1 MMKQGTLATL
11 AFLLSLQ
18 GAARAA
24 EVSQAQP
31 AASAPTAAVLENA
44 VAGTVVFDD
53 DGGRAQIVPKRAVE
67 KRAASYHGG
76 PTVSKGNVQAIFL
89 GSAWREAGNRA
100 LEARAVSGLAGKEHA
115 SALAQYGIEA
125 SDLPG
130 LFHEDLLDPLENKTV
145 SDLDVQERLDRLFTN
160 GTVGPYEA
168 NAVYVIFLAP
178 GLRSKLG
185 ESGSEKDY
193 LAYHNH
199 FHSAAGVVR
208 YVVVPYDANF
218 SRWQGSARE
227 SLVQALINPEGNAW
241 Y

>member
-11 AFLLSLQ
+11 AFLLTLGS
-18 GAARAA
+18 AAL
-24 EVSQAQP
+24 AQE
-31 AASAPTAAVLENA
+31 AQKAPVATPPAVLENA
-44 VAGTVVFDD
+44 PAGTVVFDD
-53 DGGRAQIVPKRAVE
+53 DGGRAQIVPKRAAE
-67 KRAASYHGG
+67 KRAATYHGG
-76 PTVSKGNVQAIFL
+76 PVVSKGNVQAIFL
-89 GSAWREAGNRA
+89 GSAWRQAENRA
-100 LEARAVSGLAGKEHA
+100 RESRVVSGLSGNGHV
-115 SALAQYGIEA
+115 STLAKYGIEA

-130 LFHEDLLDPLENKTV
+130 LLQEDLLDPLEDRTV
-145 SDLDVQERLDRLFTN
+145 SDLDVQRRLDSLFAS
-160 GTVGPYEA
+160 GTMGPYEA

-185 ESGSEKDY
+185 ESSSEKDY

-208 YVVVPYDANF
+208 YVVVPYEADF
-218 SRWQGSARE
+218 SLWQGNARQ

>member
-11 AFLLSLQ
+11 AFLLSLS
-18 GAARAA
+18 GLARAV
-24 EVSQAQP
+24 EVPQAQS
-31 AASAPTAAVLENA
+31 AAAAPPAAVLENA
-44 VAGTVVFDD
+44 PAGTVVFDD

-76 PTVSKGNVQAIFL
+76 PVVSKGNVQAIFL
-89 GSAWREAGNRA
+89 GSAWREAESRA
-100 LEARAVSGLAGKEHA
+100 LESRVVSGLAGREHA
-115 SALAQYGIEA
+115 SALAKYGIEA

-130 LFHEDLLDPLENKTV
+130 LLQEDLLDPLENHTV
-145 SDLDVQERLDRLFTN
+145 SDLEVQRRLDSLFAN
-160 GTVGPYEA
+160 GTMGPYEA

-185 ESGSEKDY
+185 NSSSDEDY

-199 FHSAAGVVR
+199 FHSSAGVVR
-208 YVVVPYDANF
+208 YVVVPFDSDF
-218 SRWQGSARE
+218 SRWQGNARQ

>member
-11 AFLLSLQ
+11 ACLLTLS
-18 GAARAA
+18 GVARAA
-24 EVSQAQP
+24 EAP
-31 AASAPTAAVLENA
+31 LAEAAVAAPPAAVLENA
-44 VAGTVVFDD
+44 PAGTVVFDD

-67 KRAASYHGG
+67 KRAATFHGG
-76 PTVSKGNVQAIFL
+76 PVVSKGNVQAIFL
-89 GSAWREAGNRA
+89 GSAWKEAANRA
-100 LEARAVSGLAGKEHA
+100 LESRAVSGLSGHQHA
-115 SALAQYGIEA
+115 STLAKYGIEA

-130 LFHEDLLDPLENKTV
+130 LLQEDLLDPLENHTV
-145 SDLDVQERLDRLFTN
+145 SDLDVQRRLDSLFAN
-160 GTVGPYEA
+160 GTMGPYEA

-185 ESGSEKDY
+185 QSSSDKDY

-208 YVVVPYDANF
+208 YVVVPYEADF
-218 SRWQGSARE
+218 SRWQGNARE